1 MSDLLFDLDKGE
13 AEVILLAKEMSADL
27 VIMDEELGRKY
38 AKLAGLT
45 MTGTLGLLLKAKEQK
60 LIENIKPLLF
70 ELRHKGVWIS
80 PQIINKI
87 TSITNE

>member
-70 ELRHKGVWIS
+70 ELRQKGVWIS
-80 PQIINKI
+80 PQIINKT